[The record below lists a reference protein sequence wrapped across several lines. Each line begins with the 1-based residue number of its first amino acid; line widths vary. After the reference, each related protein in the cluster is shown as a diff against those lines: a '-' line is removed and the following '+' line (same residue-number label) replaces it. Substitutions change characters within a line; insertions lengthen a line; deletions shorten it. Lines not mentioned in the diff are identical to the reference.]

1 MSKKD
6 YEGMMMSALVGVWD
20 LHWDRGN
27 IGVVGSSALLEFSDY
42 RVMYINGSRVATHE
56 PPRLQAGLAVAS
68 SRKPS
73 DCLFFYVFGY
83 KVSSRSSSGFQYYH
97 GSSTC

>member
-1 MSKKD
+1 MSNKD

-42 RVMYINGSRVATHE
+42 RVM
-56 PPRLQAGLAVAS
+56 
-68 SRKPS
+68 
-73 DCLFFYVFGY
+73 
-83 KVSSRSSSGFQYYH
+83 
-97 GSSTC
+97 